1 MTEFEVIRN
10 LSEKL
15 DKKPAPR
22 RVLSSITK
30 DRKTAIRKDLA
41 KNVKELNVTLKA
53 ESTKEVTKALI
64 EMNAFTLQTM
74 SDLGIEYHKEFNN
87 LIGKKLEAVASAIS
101 DEDSE

>member
-22 RVLSSITK
+22 RVVSSITK

>member
-1 MTEFEVIRN
+1 MTDFEKIRD
-10 LSEKL
+10 LIEKL

-22 RVLSSITK
+22 RAVSSITK
-30 DRKTAIRKDLA
+30 DRKAAIRKDLA
-41 KNVKELNVTLKA
+41 KNVKELNVTLKT
-53 ESTKEVTKALI
+53 ESTKEVTKALL

-87 LIGKKLEAVASAIS
+87 LIGKRLDAVASAIS

>member
-1 MTEFEVIRN
+1 MTEFEKIRD

-22 RVLSSITK
+22 RAVSSITK
-30 DRKTAIRKDLA
+30 DRKTAIRRDLA
-41 KNVKELNVTLKA
+41 KNVKDLNVTLKA
-53 ESTKEVTKALI
+53 ESTKEVTKALL
-64 EMNAFTLQTM
+64 ELNAFTLQTM

-87 LIGKKLEAVASAIS
+87 LIGKKLEAAASAIS